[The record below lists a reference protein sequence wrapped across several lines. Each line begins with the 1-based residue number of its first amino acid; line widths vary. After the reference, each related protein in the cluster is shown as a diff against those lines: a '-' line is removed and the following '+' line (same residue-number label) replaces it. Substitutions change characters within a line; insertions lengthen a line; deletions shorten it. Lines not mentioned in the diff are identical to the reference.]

1 MKKMHYLIT
10 FCVLLLT
17 IGVNAQDI
25 ALYRLSP
32 IEKSNMGFVSL
43 SDNYPLSTHP
53 DSLAIPD
60 IKAKGPKSAK
70 YFKLDQTYRKRF
82 LSKTKTAETDQVF
95 IYDYATN
102 ALAAFAVKD
111 LNVVAMLNV
120 YSDESDW
127 PYAQE
132 DYMFGFE
139 IKLNGLKGFG
149 AYFNTVL
156 VALCKKNPFEAHALK
171 PVVWKKIKAS
181 DFPQKAVKKDVA
193 LQAGKYTPGAS
204 YRFEGEGF
212 QYFVRD
218 YVRDNHTFARRLVVL
233 QPKTQKIIYE
243 KVYSESEGVSL
254 APLNDVDNSKDTSIS
269 QWIGKLFKNKAAV
282 IFGFEYQS
290 FGCPIITILGQPAEE
305 IYINCDNRH

>member
-1 MKKMHYLIT
+1 MRKVCCFIS
-10 FCVLLLT
+10 FCLLLA
-17 IGVNAQDI
+17 IGVNAQEPV
-25 ALYRLSP
+25 LYRLSAL
-32 IEKSNMGFVSL
+32 EKSNIGFVSL
-43 SDNYPLSTHP
+43 SDNYPLSSHP

-82 LSKTKTAETDQVF
+82 LSGTKTAETDQVF

-111 LNVVAMLNV
+111 LNVVAVLNL

-132 DYMFGFE
+132 DYMIGFE
-139 IKLNGLKGFG
+139 IQTDRQKGFG
-149 AYFNTVL
+149 DDFNTVL
-156 VALCKKNPFEAHALK
+156 VAPGKKSPFGGQALK

-181 DFPQKAVKKDVA
+181 EYPKKAIKKDVA
-193 LQAGKYTPGAS
+193 LQPGKYIAGSS
-204 YRFEGEGF
+204 YRFERDGL
-212 QYFVRD
+212 QYFIRD
-218 YVRDNHTFARRLVVL
+218 YLQNDHVFARRLVVL
-233 QPKTQKIIYE
+233 QSKTEKIIYE

-254 APLNDVDNSKDTSIS
+254 APLNYVDNDKDTSIN
-269 QWIGKLFKNKAAV
+269 QWTGKLFKNGATV

-290 FGCPIITILGQPAEE
+290 FGCPGITILGKPVKE

>member
-1 MKKMHYLIT
+1 M
-10 FCVLLLT
+10 
-17 IGVNAQDI
+17 
-25 ALYRLSP
+25 YRLSAL
-32 IEKSNMGFVSL
+32 EKGNIGFVSL
-43 SDNYPLSTHP
+43 SDNYPLSNHP

-82 LSKTKTAETDQVF
+82 LSRTKTAETDQVF

-102 ALAAFAVKD
+102 ALAVFAVKD
-111 LNVVAMLNV
+111 LNVVAMLNL

-132 DYMFGFE
+132 DYMLGFE
-139 IKLNGLKGFG
+139 IQTDRLKGFG
-149 AYFNTVL
+149 DYFNTVL
-156 VALCKKNPFEAHALK
+156 VSPGKKNPFEGQALK

-181 DFPQKAVKKDVA
+181 DYPKKAIKKDVA
-193 LQAGKYTPGAS
+193 LQPGKYTAGAS
-204 YRFEGEGF
+204 YGFEREGL
-212 QYFVRD
+212 QYFIRD
-218 YVRDNHTFARRLVVL
+218 YLQNGHTFARRLVVL
-233 QPKTQKIIYE
+233 QSNTEKIIYE

-254 APLNDVDNSKDTSIS
+254 APLNYVGNYKDTSIN
-269 QWIGKLFKNKAAV
+269 QWTGKLFKNRATV

-290 FGCPIITILGQPAEE
+290 FGCPGITILGKPVKE